1 MEPVRALA
9 EYYVDEEKYEEAR
22 AVYENG
28 DGAIPKNELIL
39 EAYARLLANHFDQ
52 REALVIYNQ
61 LVALNHESTNHV
73 TYRGNTYLALN
84 CPNEAMADYM
94 KGDELADGS
103 EAWILANRGNLL
115 RTHGFNTQ
123 GLEYLDK
130 ALQIEPDMKYALQRK
145 AEVLTSLEEEKDRV
159 TKLMKEG
166 ELKLARRKAGLA
178 ALGDEAEI

>member
-1 MEPVRALA
+1 
-9 EYYVDEEKYEEAR
+9 
-22 AVYENG
+22 
-28 DGAIPKNELIL
+28 
-39 EAYARLLANHFDQ
+39 
-52 REALVIYNQ
+52 
-61 LVALNHESTNHV
+61 
-73 TYRGNTYLALN
+73 
-84 CPNEAMADYM
+84 MADYM